1 MCGGEGGGGEE
12 RRDHRSFGSIG
23 AIRRNKRAY
32 FSTLRYG
39 LGHSESESESVHGW
53 NMYASVSM
61 CVCVYV

>member
-1 MCGGEGGGGEE
+1 MEGVEGGEE

-39 LGHSESESESVHGW
+39 LGHSESESESEHVSTCVH
-53 NMYASVSM
+53 
-61 CVCVYV
+61 VYVQS